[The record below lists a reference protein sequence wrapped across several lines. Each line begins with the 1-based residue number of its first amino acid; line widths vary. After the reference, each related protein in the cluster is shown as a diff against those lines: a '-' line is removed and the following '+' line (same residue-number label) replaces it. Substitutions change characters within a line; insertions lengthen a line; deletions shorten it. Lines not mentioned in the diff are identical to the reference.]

1 MCSVSTRTAW
11 RLNVEYMESIVEKT
25 GLPLILGEYHFGTID
40 RGMAPGLVQVA
51 DQRERATAF
60 CYFNEKAFSHPS
72 LIGTGWFQYSDQ
84 GLVGRGDGERYNIGI
99 VDVTD
104 RPYPIVQ
111 GIRQTAERL
120 YDIHAGKTSPTTRVP
135 RGVRGNEDDL
145 KSTSNQ

>member
-1 MCSVSTRTAW
+1 
-11 RLNVEYMESIVEKT
+11 
-25 GLPLILGEYHFGTID
+25 
-40 RGMAPGLVQVA
+40 MAPGLVQVA
-51 DQRERATAF
+51 DQQERATAIRH
-60 CYFNEKAFSHPS
+60 FNEHAFSHPS
-72 LIGTGWFQYSDQ
+72 LIGTGWFQYGDQ

-111 GIRQTAERL
+111 GIIQTAERL
-120 YDIHAGKTSPTTRVP
+120 YDIHVGKMPPTARVP